1 MSAMLEFYFRFDFVL
16 FIIISMSVCIGVPNF
31 IQIQQVRTA
40 ELCMTST
47 LSRYRTDVLALKRH

>member
-1 MSAMLEFYFRFDFVL
+1 
-16 FIIISMSVCIGVPNF
+16 MSVCIGVPNF

-47 LSRYRTDVLALKRH
+47 LSRYRTDVLALKRHWDTKVWAGIRGCHFRIGIS